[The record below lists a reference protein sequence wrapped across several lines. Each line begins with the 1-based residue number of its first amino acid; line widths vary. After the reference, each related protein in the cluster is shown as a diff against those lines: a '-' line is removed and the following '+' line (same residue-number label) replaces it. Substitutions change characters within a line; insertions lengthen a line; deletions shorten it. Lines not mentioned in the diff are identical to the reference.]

1 MGKWLMTLLY
11 LAVSVFLTRLIP
23 FSSFFRNLDTTM
35 HEFSHAL
42 TALLLSGQVLGIEL
56 HSDHSG
62 VTYTRLASSWSSLPV
77 SMSGYIG
84 ASLFSLL
91 LFALHRRQAQRL
103 GLALIVAVAAVM
115 LVLFV
120 HGGFGMAW
128 LAIFIALTGT
138 MLFLGPEDSQLLLLA
153 ARLPDARRIRARS
166 DLAGAYRARQSI
178 QCRRRDESGERDGR
192 SRAFFGRCCSS
203 SSLSPARRVRCRC
216 SCAAEKKT
224 RHTGANRAP
233 LPCPSS
239 LDINAAERQHLP

>member
-138 MLFLGPEDSQLLLLA
+138 MLFLGPKIRSFYYLLLA
-153 ARLPDARRIRARS
+153 FLTLEESALGPIS
-166 DLAGAYRARQSI
+166 LALTALGS
-178 QCRRRDESGERDGR
+178 
-192 SRAFFGRCCSS
+192 
-203 SSLSPARRVRCRC
+203 
-216 SCAAEKKT
+216 
-224 RHTGANRAP
+224 
-233 LPCPSS
+233 PSS
-239 LDINAAERQHLP
+239 AGDATNLANATGVPALFWALLFVLVSLACATRSLQMFVRGRKEDKAYGR

>member
-1 MGKWLMTLLY
+1 MGKWFMTLLY

-23 FSSFFRNLDTTM
+23 FSSFFRNLDTMM

-103 GLALIVAVAAVM
+103 GLALIVAVAALM
-115 LVLFV
+115 LILFV

-128 LAIFIALTGT
+128 LAVFIALTGT
-138 MLFLGPEDSQLLLLA
+138 MLFLGPKIRSFYYLLLA
-153 ARLPDARRIRARS
+153 FLTLEESALGPIS
-166 DLAGAYRARQSI
+166 LALTALGS
-178 QCRRRDESGERDGR
+178 
-192 SRAFFGRCCSS
+192 
-203 SSLSPARRVRCRC
+203 
-216 SCAAEKKT
+216 
-224 RHTGANRAP
+224 
-233 LPCPSS
+233 PSS
-239 LDINAAERQHLP
+239 AGDATNLANATGVPAVFWALLFVLVSLACATRSLQLFLRGRKEDKAYGR